1 VFHESF
7 NSKNADH
14 SQSFPP
20 WPKTQ
25 AENLWGRTAGPN
37 WPLWL
42 GRQSKRM
49 LDMAITTSQCSKNGN
64 SSSGGKM
71 FFLAKSKQKKS
82 EFFVGHKKLSLT
94 REIACR
100 SGGCKRGGCHFLLF
114 WL

>member
-1 VFHESF
+1 LSYFDVVYPKYFAPKGLQDETLKEVFHESF

-20 WPKTQ
+20 WPKTL

-71 FFLAKSKQKKS
+71 FFLANI
-82 EFFVGHKKLSLT
+82 FARL
-94 REIACR
+94 A
-100 SGGCKRGGCHFLLF
+100 
-114 WL
+114 WLAGWRVA